1 MRIVLFLVLA
11 VVVLIVLAISSQ
23 RLNWRSK
30 LSILAVCVV
39 LFVTGFLYNVDD
51 ERRSNDIQV
60 LLTEFNTKDSINC
73 GDLNISK
80 KSYNYE
86 FGTQSFVAKDKSG
99 IIIPIQK
106 CLKEN

>member
-30 LSILAVCVV
+30 LSILGVCGV
-39 LFVTGFLYNVDD
+39 LFVAGFLYNAGD
-51 ERRSNDIQV
+51 ERRSSDIQA
-60 LLTEFNTKDSINC
+60 LLAEFNTKEAIKC

-86 FGTQSFVAKDKSG
+86 FGTQSFIAKDKSG

>member
-39 LFVTGFLYNVDD
+39 LFITGFLYNADD

-60 LLTEFNTKDSINC
+60 LLTEFNTKDSIEC
-73 GDLNISK
+73 QDYNISK
-80 KSYNYE
+80 KNYNYE
-86 FGTQSFVAKDKSG
+86 FGTQSFIAKDKSG

>member
-39 LFVTGFLYNVDD
+39 LFITGFLYNADD
-51 ERRSNDIQV
+51 ERRSND
-60 LLTEFNTKDSINC
+60 SIEC
-73 GDLNISK
+73 QDYNISK
-80 KSYNYE
+80 KNYNYE